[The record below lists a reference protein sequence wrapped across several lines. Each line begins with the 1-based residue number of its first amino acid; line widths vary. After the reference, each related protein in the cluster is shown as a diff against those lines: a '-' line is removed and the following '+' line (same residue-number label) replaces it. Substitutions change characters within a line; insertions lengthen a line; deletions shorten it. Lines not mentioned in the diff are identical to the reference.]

1 MNEASSST
9 QTPVLEARGLSKRYG
24 AVVALAGLDLRVG
37 RGEILALLGA
47 NGAGKT
53 TTTQLFLG
61 FIAPTSGQALIEGLD
76 VATHALET
84 KRHLAYIPERLALY
98 PHLSGL
104 ENLAYFQAL
113 GGAPQP
119 EGALRAFLAEAGL
132 PAEAADRPAST
143 YSKGMLQKVG
153 IALALAKSARA
164 LLLDEPLSG
173 LDPKAANDFCALLRA
188 LRDRGAAVLMATHDL
203 FRAKDTADRI
213 GIMRSGA
220 LVAEV
225 ETARVTHAE
234 LEDLYLE
241 QMRG

>member
-1 MNEASSST
+1 ME
-9 QTPVLEARGLSKRYG
+9 TPVLEARALSKRYG
-24 AVVALAGLDLRVG
+24 AVVALAELSLRVG

-61 FIAPTSGQALIEGLD
+61 FIAPSSGQALIEGLD
-76 VATHALET
+76 VATHALES

-113 GGAPQP
+113 GGAPRP
-119 EGALRAFLAEAGL
+119 EGALRAFLVEAGL

-213 GIMRSGA
+213 GIMRSGK

-234 LEDLYLE
+234 LEALYLE